1 MVKKLEYPIDRIHQN
16 LALRKD
22 KVVVAYYRIPN
33 TPITITDSDKKDSHK
48 AKVAQVIKKLAKYK
62 NFDISLIP
70 KDYLLGEKMSDFE
83 ADLADDVK
91 ELGLETLDFTVDT
104 LTHEMEIPYQFDWL
118 IGVDLGKGQYNANIK
133 EFIYNQFESI
143 ASNFASLAGYEV
155 EVDEDWYKEHSEEE
169 LLVYSLLSTLK
180 AKRLTDVD
188 LFYYQRMQFLRYVPH
203 TKSEVIA
210 NRNMLNVTD
219 TLIKSLEGG
228 FLKLESAYG
237 SSFVSVLPVG
247 RFSTI
252 FNGFHLGELVQRM
265 SFPVELRFQAEFI
278 DKTKLGGTMGRSNT
292 RYDQIMKEA
301 YNTNTVQQDD
311 ILMGAYS
318 LKDLMKKVGNKEE
331 IIEYGCYLVV
341 AGSSLNQL
349 KQRRYAILSYFD
361 DMKVN
366 VYEASHDTP
375 YLFQALLY
383 GQDLQKTTR
392 KWNHLVTARGFSEL
406 MLFTNTQ
413 SGNRIGWYIGRVD
426 NRLTAWDSIDEAIM
440 GSKNLVLFNATV
452 ANKEDVAGK
461 VTKNPHV
468 IITGATGQ
476 GKSYLAQMIFLH
488 TAQQNVRVLY
498 IDPKRE
504 LRQHYLKV
512 VSDPEYARKFPLRKK
527 QIEETNFVTLDSSVK
542 ENHGVLDPIVILD
555 KDILNYTDNLGDK
568 ATEGEEKN
576 RWLSAV
582 NDYLWIKSGYV
593 ILKIFEAVI
602 LAVPLILIQL
612 IAFMADVLVII
623 LMFIFPLALLV
634 SFLPRMQDIIFNVL
648 KVMFG
653 AVSFPALAGFLTLII
668 FYTQTLIATFVKKK
682 FTDGSLLSGSNFKGQ
697 AILFMLLITVFVQG
711 CVFWGIW
718 KYKETFLR
726 LIIGSR
732 ASQVINQ
739 SADRINEK
747 ANDLGIT
754 PKSIYERAHD
764 MSSLAMMGAGYGVG
778 TMMNAQDNW
787 NAFKERQQ
795 ANLDDGQ
802 SKTNDADKYD
812 EANADDTVI
821 SKEAELTNE
830 GEYQSELPKEA
841 SKRIEQLGKESSY
854 ELSFISEGNS
864 TEEILKNVKSDNHTF
879 QEGDGDTSLTN
890 QDMITNDIENHSNN
904 YTSPLKQRKLNKL
917 EGELSQFNSDVSM
930 TKNHGKNAFEKGFNA
945 SKTKE
950 VRKQHNLE
958 RQSKVLEE
966 LEKLREGK

>member
-498 IDPKRE
+498 VDPKRE

-512 VSDPEYARKFPLRKK
+512 VSDAEYARKFPLRKK
-527 QIEETNFVTLDSSVK
+527 QIGEMNFVTLDSSVK

-555 KDILNYTDNLGDK
+555 KEGASSTAKNMLLYLLKN
-568 ATEGEEKN
+568 ATE
-576 RWLSAV
+576 
-582 NDYLWIKSGYV
+582 IK
-593 ILKIFEAVI
+593 LDQTTALTEAI
-602 LAVPLILIQL
+602 
-612 IAFMADVLVII
+612 
-623 LMFIFPLALLV
+623 
-634 SFLPRMQDIIFNVL
+634 
-648 KVMFG
+648 
-653 AVSFPALAGFLTLII
+653 
-668 FYTQTLIATFVKKK
+668 
-682 FTDGSLLSGSNFKGQ
+682 
-697 AILFMLLITVFVQG
+697 
-711 CVFWGIW
+711 
-718 KYKETFLR
+718 
-726 LIIGSR
+726 
-732 ASQVINQ
+732 SQVIAKREAGEVVGFNQ
-739 SADRINEK
+739 VIEALIDSESDEVQSVGRYFKAIIQNSILELVFSDGDVAGLSYEERVTVLEVADLSLPKDGSDHISDHESNSIALMFALGAFCKHFGERSDDETVEIFDEAWVLMQSSEGKAVIKSMRRVGRSKYNVLMLVSQSVHDAENDDDTTGFGTIFSFYEK
-747 ANDLGIT
+747 SEREDILRHVGLEVT
-754 PKSIYERAHD
+754 PK
-764 MSSLAMMGAGYGVG
+764 
-778 TMMNAQDNW
+778 
-787 NAFKERQQ
+787 
-795 ANLDDGQ
+795 
-802 SKTNDADKYD
+802 
-812 EANADDTVI
+812 
-821 SKEAELTNE
+821 
-830 GEYQSELPKEA
+830 
-841 SKRIEQLGKESSY
+841 
-854 ELSFISEGNS
+854 
-864 TEEILKNVKSDNHTF
+864 
-879 QEGDGDTSLTN
+879 
-890 QDMITNDIENHSNN
+890 
-904 YTSPLKQRKLNKL
+904 
-917 EGELSQFNSDVSM
+917 
-930 TKNHGKNAFEKGFNA
+930 
-945 SKTKE
+945 
-950 VRKQHNLE
+950 NLE
-958 RQSKVLEE
+958 WIDNMISGQCLYYDVYGNLNMISIHNIHPDIDPLLKPMKKTVSSHLEN
-966 LEKLREGK
+966 KYAS

>member
-247 RFSTI
+247 RLSTI

-555 KDILNYTDNLGDK
+555 KEGASSTAKNMLLYLLKN
-568 ATEGEEKN
+568 ATE
-576 RWLSAV
+576 
-582 NDYLWIKSGYV
+582 IK
-593 ILKIFEAVI
+593 LDQTTALTEAI
-602 LAVPLILIQL
+602 
-612 IAFMADVLVII
+612 
-623 LMFIFPLALLV
+623 
-634 SFLPRMQDIIFNVL
+634 
-648 KVMFG
+648 
-653 AVSFPALAGFLTLII
+653 
-668 FYTQTLIATFVKKK
+668 
-682 FTDGSLLSGSNFKGQ
+682 
-697 AILFMLLITVFVQG
+697 
-711 CVFWGIW
+711 
-718 KYKETFLR
+718 
-726 LIIGSR
+726 
-732 ASQVINQ
+732 SQVIAKREAGEVVGFNQ
-739 SADRINEK
+739 VIEALIDSESDEVQSVGRYFKAIIQNSILELAFSDGDVAGLSYEERVTVLEVADLSLPKDGSDHISDHESNSIALMFALGAFCKHFGERSDDETVEIFDEAWVLMQSSEGKAVIKSMRRVGRSKYNVLMLVSQSVHDAENDDDTTGFGTIFSFYEK
-747 ANDLGIT
+747 SEREDILKHVGLEVT
-754 PKSIYERAHD
+754 PK
-764 MSSLAMMGAGYGVG
+764 
-778 TMMNAQDNW
+778 
-787 NAFKERQQ
+787 
-795 ANLDDGQ
+795 
-802 SKTNDADKYD
+802 
-812 EANADDTVI
+812 
-821 SKEAELTNE
+821 
-830 GEYQSELPKEA
+830 
-841 SKRIEQLGKESSY
+841 
-854 ELSFISEGNS
+854 
-864 TEEILKNVKSDNHTF
+864 
-879 QEGDGDTSLTN
+879 
-890 QDMITNDIENHSNN
+890 
-904 YTSPLKQRKLNKL
+904 
-917 EGELSQFNSDVSM
+917 
-930 TKNHGKNAFEKGFNA
+930 
-945 SKTKE
+945 
-950 VRKQHNLE
+950 NLE
-958 RQSKVLEE
+958 WIDNMISGQCLYYDVYGNLNMISIHNIHPDIDPLLKPMKKTVSSHLEN
-966 LEKLREGK
+966 KYAS

>member
-555 KDILNYTDNLGDK
+555 KEGASSTAKNMLLYLLKN
-568 ATEGEEKN
+568 ATE
-576 RWLSAV
+576 
-582 NDYLWIKSGYV
+582 IK
-593 ILKIFEAVI
+593 LDQTTALTEAI
-602 LAVPLILIQL
+602 
-612 IAFMADVLVII
+612 
-623 LMFIFPLALLV
+623 
-634 SFLPRMQDIIFNVL
+634 
-648 KVMFG
+648 
-653 AVSFPALAGFLTLII
+653 
-668 FYTQTLIATFVKKK
+668 
-682 FTDGSLLSGSNFKGQ
+682 
-697 AILFMLLITVFVQG
+697 
-711 CVFWGIW
+711 
-718 KYKETFLR
+718 
-726 LIIGSR
+726 
-732 ASQVINQ
+732 SQVIAKREAGEVVGFNQ
-739 SADRINEK
+739 VIEALIDSESDEVQSVGRYFKATIQNSILELAFSDGDVAGLSYEERVTVLEVADLSLPKDGSDHISDHESNSIALMFALGAFCKHFGERSDDETVEIFDEAWVLMQSSEGKAVIKSMRRVGRSKYNVLMLVSQSVHDAENDDDTTGFGTIFSFYEK
-747 ANDLGIT
+747 SEREDILKHVGLEVT
-754 PKSIYERAHD
+754 PK
-764 MSSLAMMGAGYGVG
+764 
-778 TMMNAQDNW
+778 
-787 NAFKERQQ
+787 
-795 ANLDDGQ
+795 
-802 SKTNDADKYD
+802 
-812 EANADDTVI
+812 
-821 SKEAELTNE
+821 
-830 GEYQSELPKEA
+830 
-841 SKRIEQLGKESSY
+841 
-854 ELSFISEGNS
+854 
-864 TEEILKNVKSDNHTF
+864 
-879 QEGDGDTSLTN
+879 
-890 QDMITNDIENHSNN
+890 
-904 YTSPLKQRKLNKL
+904 
-917 EGELSQFNSDVSM
+917 
-930 TKNHGKNAFEKGFNA
+930 
-945 SKTKE
+945 
-950 VRKQHNLE
+950 NLE
-958 RQSKVLEE
+958 WIDNMISGQCLYYDVYGNLNMISIHNIHPDIDPLLKPMKKTVSSHLEN
-966 LEKLREGK
+966 KYAS

>member
-210 NRNMLNVTD
+210 NWNMLNVTD

-498 IDPKRE
+498 VDPKRE

-512 VSDPEYARKFPLRKK
+512 VSDSEYARKFPLRKK

-555 KDILNYTDNLGDK
+555 KEGASSTAKNMLLYLLKN
-568 ATEGEEKN
+568 ATE
-576 RWLSAV
+576 
-582 NDYLWIKSGYV
+582 IK
-593 ILKIFEAVI
+593 LDQTTALTEAI
-602 LAVPLILIQL
+602 
-612 IAFMADVLVII
+612 
-623 LMFIFPLALLV
+623 
-634 SFLPRMQDIIFNVL
+634 
-648 KVMFG
+648 
-653 AVSFPALAGFLTLII
+653 
-668 FYTQTLIATFVKKK
+668 
-682 FTDGSLLSGSNFKGQ
+682 
-697 AILFMLLITVFVQG
+697 
-711 CVFWGIW
+711 
-718 KYKETFLR
+718 
-726 LIIGSR
+726 
-732 ASQVINQ
+732 SQVIAKREAGEVVGFNQ
-739 SADRINEK
+739 VIEALIDSESDEVQSVGRYFKAIIQNSILELAFSDGDVAGLSYEERVTVLEVADLSLPKDGSDHISDHESNSIALMFALGAFCKHFGERSDDETVEIFDEAWVLMQSSEGKAVIKSMRRVGRSKYNVLMLVSQSVHDAENDDDTTGFGTIFSFYEK
-747 ANDLGIT
+747 SEREDILRHVGLEVT
-754 PKSIYERAHD
+754 PK
-764 MSSLAMMGAGYGVG
+764 
-778 TMMNAQDNW
+778 
-787 NAFKERQQ
+787 
-795 ANLDDGQ
+795 
-802 SKTNDADKYD
+802 
-812 EANADDTVI
+812 
-821 SKEAELTNE
+821 
-830 GEYQSELPKEA
+830 
-841 SKRIEQLGKESSY
+841 
-854 ELSFISEGNS
+854 
-864 TEEILKNVKSDNHTF
+864 
-879 QEGDGDTSLTN
+879 
-890 QDMITNDIENHSNN
+890 
-904 YTSPLKQRKLNKL
+904 
-917 EGELSQFNSDVSM
+917 
-930 TKNHGKNAFEKGFNA
+930 
-945 SKTKE
+945 
-950 VRKQHNLE
+950 NLE
-958 RQSKVLEE
+958 WIDNMISGQCLYYDVYGNLNMISIHNIHPDIDPLLKPMKKTVSSHLEN
-966 LEKLREGK
+966 KYAS

>member
-555 KDILNYTDNLGDK
+555 KEGASSTAKNMLLYLLKN
-568 ATEGEEKN
+568 ATE
-576 RWLSAV
+576 
-582 NDYLWIKSGYV
+582 IK
-593 ILKIFEAVI
+593 LDQTTALTEAI
-602 LAVPLILIQL
+602 
-612 IAFMADVLVII
+612 
-623 LMFIFPLALLV
+623 
-634 SFLPRMQDIIFNVL
+634 
-648 KVMFG
+648 
-653 AVSFPALAGFLTLII
+653 
-668 FYTQTLIATFVKKK
+668 
-682 FTDGSLLSGSNFKGQ
+682 
-697 AILFMLLITVFVQG
+697 
-711 CVFWGIW
+711 
-718 KYKETFLR
+718 
-726 LIIGSR
+726 
-732 ASQVINQ
+732 SQVIAKREAGEVVGFNQ
-739 SADRINEK
+739 VIEALIDSESDEAQSVGRYFKAIIQNSILELAFSDGDVAGLSYEERVTVLEVADLSLPKDGSDHISDHESNSIALMFALGAFCKHFGERSDDETVEIFDEAWVLMQSSEGKAVIKSMRRVGRSKYNVLMLVSQSVHDAENDDDTTGFGTIFSFYEK
-747 ANDLGIT
+747 SEREDILKHVGLEVT
-754 PKSIYERAHD
+754 PK
-764 MSSLAMMGAGYGVG
+764 
-778 TMMNAQDNW
+778 
-787 NAFKERQQ
+787 
-795 ANLDDGQ
+795 
-802 SKTNDADKYD
+802 
-812 EANADDTVI
+812 
-821 SKEAELTNE
+821 
-830 GEYQSELPKEA
+830 
-841 SKRIEQLGKESSY
+841 
-854 ELSFISEGNS
+854 
-864 TEEILKNVKSDNHTF
+864 
-879 QEGDGDTSLTN
+879 
-890 QDMITNDIENHSNN
+890 
-904 YTSPLKQRKLNKL
+904 
-917 EGELSQFNSDVSM
+917 
-930 TKNHGKNAFEKGFNA
+930 
-945 SKTKE
+945 
-950 VRKQHNLE
+950 NLE
-958 RQSKVLEE
+958 WIDNMISGQCLYYDVYGNLNMISIHNIHPDIDPLLKPMKKTVSSHLEN
-966 LEKLREGK
+966 KYAS

>member
-48 AKVAQVIKKLAKYK
+48 TKVAQVIKKLAKYK

-265 SFPVELRFQAEFI
+265 SFPVELRFKAEFI

-498 IDPKRE
+498 VDPKRE

-555 KDILNYTDNLGDK
+555 KEGASSTAKNMLLYLLKN
-568 ATEGEEKN
+568 ATE
-576 RWLSAV
+576 
-582 NDYLWIKSGYV
+582 IK
-593 ILKIFEAVI
+593 LDQTTALTEAI
-602 LAVPLILIQL
+602 
-612 IAFMADVLVII
+612 
-623 LMFIFPLALLV
+623 
-634 SFLPRMQDIIFNVL
+634 
-648 KVMFG
+648 
-653 AVSFPALAGFLTLII
+653 
-668 FYTQTLIATFVKKK
+668 
-682 FTDGSLLSGSNFKGQ
+682 
-697 AILFMLLITVFVQG
+697 
-711 CVFWGIW
+711 
-718 KYKETFLR
+718 
-726 LIIGSR
+726 
-732 ASQVINQ
+732 SQVIAKREAGEVVGFNQ
-739 SADRINEK
+739 VIEVLIDSESDEVQSVGRYFKAIIQNSILELAFSDGDVAGLSYEERVTVLEVADLSLPKDGSDHISDHESNSIALMFALGAFCKHFGERSDDETVEIFDEAWVLMQSSEGKAVIKSMRRVGCSKYNVLMLVSQSVHDAENDDDTTGFGTIFSFYEK
-747 ANDLGIT
+747 SEREDILSHVGLEVT
-754 PKSIYERAHD
+754 PK
-764 MSSLAMMGAGYGVG
+764 
-778 TMMNAQDNW
+778 
-787 NAFKERQQ
+787 
-795 ANLDDGQ
+795 
-802 SKTNDADKYD
+802 
-812 EANADDTVI
+812 
-821 SKEAELTNE
+821 
-830 GEYQSELPKEA
+830 
-841 SKRIEQLGKESSY
+841 
-854 ELSFISEGNS
+854 
-864 TEEILKNVKSDNHTF
+864 
-879 QEGDGDTSLTN
+879 
-890 QDMITNDIENHSNN
+890 
-904 YTSPLKQRKLNKL
+904 
-917 EGELSQFNSDVSM
+917 
-930 TKNHGKNAFEKGFNA
+930 
-945 SKTKE
+945 
-950 VRKQHNLE
+950 NLE
-958 RQSKVLEE
+958 WIDNMISGQCLYYDVYGNLNMISIHNIHPDIDPLLKPMKKTVSSHLEN
-966 LEKLREGK
+966 KYAS

>member
-331 IIEYGCYLVV
+331 IIEYGCYLVI

-555 KDILNYTDNLGDK
+555 KEGASSTAKNMLLYLLKN
-568 ATEGEEKN
+568 ATE
-576 RWLSAV
+576 
-582 NDYLWIKSGYV
+582 IK
-593 ILKIFEAVI
+593 LDQTTALTEAI
-602 LAVPLILIQL
+602 
-612 IAFMADVLVII
+612 
-623 LMFIFPLALLV
+623 
-634 SFLPRMQDIIFNVL
+634 
-648 KVMFG
+648 
-653 AVSFPALAGFLTLII
+653 
-668 FYTQTLIATFVKKK
+668 
-682 FTDGSLLSGSNFKGQ
+682 
-697 AILFMLLITVFVQG
+697 
-711 CVFWGIW
+711 
-718 KYKETFLR
+718 
-726 LIIGSR
+726 
-732 ASQVINQ
+732 SQVIAKREAGEVVGFNQ
-739 SADRINEK
+739 VIEALIDSESDEVQSVGRYFKAIIQNSILELAFSDGDVAGLSYEERVTVLEVADLSLPKDGSDHISDHESNSIALMFALGAFCKHFGERSDDETVEIFDEAWVLMQSSEGKAVIKSMRRVGRSKYNVLMLVSQSVHDAENDDDTTGFGTIFSFYEK
-747 ANDLGIT
+747 SEREDILKHVGLEVT
-754 PKSIYERAHD
+754 PK
-764 MSSLAMMGAGYGVG
+764 
-778 TMMNAQDNW
+778 
-787 NAFKERQQ
+787 
-795 ANLDDGQ
+795 
-802 SKTNDADKYD
+802 
-812 EANADDTVI
+812 
-821 SKEAELTNE
+821 
-830 GEYQSELPKEA
+830 
-841 SKRIEQLGKESSY
+841 
-854 ELSFISEGNS
+854 
-864 TEEILKNVKSDNHTF
+864 
-879 QEGDGDTSLTN
+879 
-890 QDMITNDIENHSNN
+890 
-904 YTSPLKQRKLNKL
+904 
-917 EGELSQFNSDVSM
+917 
-930 TKNHGKNAFEKGFNA
+930 
-945 SKTKE
+945 
-950 VRKQHNLE
+950 NLE
-958 RQSKVLEE
+958 WIDNMISGQCLYYDVYGNLNMISIHNIHPDIDPLLKPMKKTVSSHLEN
-966 LEKLREGK
+966 KYAS

>member
-512 VSDPEYARKFPLRKK
+512 VSDPEYARKLPLRKK

-555 KDILNYTDNLGDK
+555 KEGASSTAKNMLLYLLKN
-568 ATEGEEKN
+568 ATE
-576 RWLSAV
+576 
-582 NDYLWIKSGYV
+582 IK
-593 ILKIFEAVI
+593 LDQTTALTEAI
-602 LAVPLILIQL
+602 
-612 IAFMADVLVII
+612 
-623 LMFIFPLALLV
+623 
-634 SFLPRMQDIIFNVL
+634 
-648 KVMFG
+648 
-653 AVSFPALAGFLTLII
+653 
-668 FYTQTLIATFVKKK
+668 
-682 FTDGSLLSGSNFKGQ
+682 
-697 AILFMLLITVFVQG
+697 
-711 CVFWGIW
+711 
-718 KYKETFLR
+718 
-726 LIIGSR
+726 
-732 ASQVINQ
+732 SQVIAKREAGEVVGFNQ
-739 SADRINEK
+739 VIEALIDSESDEVQSVGRYFKAIIQNSILELAFSDGDVAGLSYEERVTVLEVADLSLPKDGSDHISDHESNSIALMFALGAFCKHFGERSDDETVEIFDEAWVLMQSSEGKAVIKSMRRVGRSKYNVLMLVSQSVHDAENDDDTTGFGTIFSFYEK
-747 ANDLGIT
+747 SEREDILKHVGLEVT
-754 PKSIYERAHD
+754 PK
-764 MSSLAMMGAGYGVG
+764 
-778 TMMNAQDNW
+778 
-787 NAFKERQQ
+787 
-795 ANLDDGQ
+795 
-802 SKTNDADKYD
+802 
-812 EANADDTVI
+812 
-821 SKEAELTNE
+821 
-830 GEYQSELPKEA
+830 
-841 SKRIEQLGKESSY
+841 
-854 ELSFISEGNS
+854 
-864 TEEILKNVKSDNHTF
+864 
-879 QEGDGDTSLTN
+879 
-890 QDMITNDIENHSNN
+890 
-904 YTSPLKQRKLNKL
+904 
-917 EGELSQFNSDVSM
+917 
-930 TKNHGKNAFEKGFNA
+930 
-945 SKTKE
+945 
-950 VRKQHNLE
+950 NLE
-958 RQSKVLEE
+958 WIDNMISGQCLYYDVYGNLNMISIHNIHPDIDPLLKPMKKTVSSHLEN
-966 LEKLREGK
+966 KYAS

>member
-476 GKSYLAQMIFLH
+476 GKSYLAQIIFLH

-555 KDILNYTDNLGDK
+555 KEGASSTAKNMLLYLLKN
-568 ATEGEEKN
+568 ATE
-576 RWLSAV
+576 
-582 NDYLWIKSGYV
+582 IK
-593 ILKIFEAVI
+593 LDQTTALTEAI
-602 LAVPLILIQL
+602 
-612 IAFMADVLVII
+612 
-623 LMFIFPLALLV
+623 
-634 SFLPRMQDIIFNVL
+634 
-648 KVMFG
+648 
-653 AVSFPALAGFLTLII
+653 
-668 FYTQTLIATFVKKK
+668 
-682 FTDGSLLSGSNFKGQ
+682 
-697 AILFMLLITVFVQG
+697 
-711 CVFWGIW
+711 
-718 KYKETFLR
+718 
-726 LIIGSR
+726 
-732 ASQVINQ
+732 SQVIAKREAGEVVGFNQ
-739 SADRINEK
+739 VIEALIDSESDEVQSVGRYFKAIIQNSILELAFSDGDVAGLSYEERVTVLEVADLSLPKDGSDHISDHESNSIALMFALGAFCKHFGERSDDETVEIFDEAWVLMQSSEGKAVIKSMRRVGRSKYNVLMLVSQSVHDAENDDDTTGFGTIFSFYEK
-747 ANDLGIT
+747 SEREDILKHVGLEVT
-754 PKSIYERAHD
+754 PK
-764 MSSLAMMGAGYGVG
+764 
-778 TMMNAQDNW
+778 
-787 NAFKERQQ
+787 
-795 ANLDDGQ
+795 
-802 SKTNDADKYD
+802 
-812 EANADDTVI
+812 
-821 SKEAELTNE
+821 
-830 GEYQSELPKEA
+830 
-841 SKRIEQLGKESSY
+841 
-854 ELSFISEGNS
+854 
-864 TEEILKNVKSDNHTF
+864 
-879 QEGDGDTSLTN
+879 
-890 QDMITNDIENHSNN
+890 
-904 YTSPLKQRKLNKL
+904 
-917 EGELSQFNSDVSM
+917 
-930 TKNHGKNAFEKGFNA
+930 
-945 SKTKE
+945 
-950 VRKQHNLE
+950 NLE
-958 RQSKVLEE
+958 WIDNMISGQCLYYDVYGNLNMISIHNIHPDIDPLLKPMKKTVSSHLEN
-966 LEKLREGK
+966 KYAS

>member
-48 AKVAQVIKKLAKYK
+48 TKVAQVIKKLAKYK

-265 SFPVELRFQAEFI
+265 SFPVELRFKAEFI

-498 IDPKRE
+498 VDPKRE

-555 KDILNYTDNLGDK
+555 KEGASSTAKNMLLYLLKN
-568 ATEGEEKN
+568 ATE
-576 RWLSAV
+576 
-582 NDYLWIKSGYV
+582 IK
-593 ILKIFEAVI
+593 LDQTTALTEAI
-602 LAVPLILIQL
+602 
-612 IAFMADVLVII
+612 
-623 LMFIFPLALLV
+623 
-634 SFLPRMQDIIFNVL
+634 
-648 KVMFG
+648 
-653 AVSFPALAGFLTLII
+653 
-668 FYTQTLIATFVKKK
+668 
-682 FTDGSLLSGSNFKGQ
+682 
-697 AILFMLLITVFVQG
+697 
-711 CVFWGIW
+711 
-718 KYKETFLR
+718 
-726 LIIGSR
+726 
-732 ASQVINQ
+732 SQVIAKREAGEVVGFNQ
-739 SADRINEK
+739 VIEVLIDSESDEVQSVGRYFKAIIQNSILELAFSDGDVAGLSYEERVTVLEVADLSLPKDGSDHISDHESNSIALMFALGAFCKHFGERSDDETVEIFDEAWVLMQSSEGKAVIKSMRRVGRSKYNVLMLVSQSVHDAENDDDTTGFGTIFSFYEK
-747 ANDLGIT
+747 SEREDILSHVGLEVT
-754 PKSIYERAHD
+754 PK
-764 MSSLAMMGAGYGVG
+764 
-778 TMMNAQDNW
+778 
-787 NAFKERQQ
+787 
-795 ANLDDGQ
+795 
-802 SKTNDADKYD
+802 
-812 EANADDTVI
+812 
-821 SKEAELTNE
+821 
-830 GEYQSELPKEA
+830 
-841 SKRIEQLGKESSY
+841 
-854 ELSFISEGNS
+854 
-864 TEEILKNVKSDNHTF
+864 
-879 QEGDGDTSLTN
+879 
-890 QDMITNDIENHSNN
+890 
-904 YTSPLKQRKLNKL
+904 
-917 EGELSQFNSDVSM
+917 
-930 TKNHGKNAFEKGFNA
+930 
-945 SKTKE
+945 
-950 VRKQHNLE
+950 NLE
-958 RQSKVLEE
+958 WIDNMISGQCLYYDVYGNLNMISIHNIHPDIDPLLKPMKKTVSSHLEN
-966 LEKLREGK
+966 KYAS

>member
-452 ANKEDVAGK
+452 ANKEDVTGK

-498 IDPKRE
+498 VDPKRE

-555 KDILNYTDNLGDK
+555 KEGASSTAKNMLLYLLKN
-568 ATEGEEKN
+568 ATE
-576 RWLSAV
+576 
-582 NDYLWIKSGYV
+582 IKLDQTTS
-593 ILKIFEAVI
+593 LTEAI
-602 LAVPLILIQL
+602 
-612 IAFMADVLVII
+612 
-623 LMFIFPLALLV
+623 
-634 SFLPRMQDIIFNVL
+634 
-648 KVMFG
+648 
-653 AVSFPALAGFLTLII
+653 
-668 FYTQTLIATFVKKK
+668 
-682 FTDGSLLSGSNFKGQ
+682 
-697 AILFMLLITVFVQG
+697 
-711 CVFWGIW
+711 
-718 KYKETFLR
+718 
-726 LIIGSR
+726 
-732 ASQVINQ
+732 SQVIAKREAGEVVGFNQ
-739 SADRINEK
+739 VIEALIDSESDEVQSVGRYFKAIIQNSILELAFSDGDVAGLSYEERVTVLEVADLSLPKDGSDHISDHESNSIALMFALGAFCKHFGERSDDETVEIFDEAWVLMQSSEGKAVIKSMRRVGRSKYNVLMLVSQSVHDAENDDDTTGFGTIFSFYEK
-747 ANDLGIT
+747 SEREDILKHVGLEVT
-754 PKSIYERAHD
+754 PK
-764 MSSLAMMGAGYGVG
+764 
-778 TMMNAQDNW
+778 
-787 NAFKERQQ
+787 
-795 ANLDDGQ
+795 
-802 SKTNDADKYD
+802 
-812 EANADDTVI
+812 
-821 SKEAELTNE
+821 
-830 GEYQSELPKEA
+830 
-841 SKRIEQLGKESSY
+841 
-854 ELSFISEGNS
+854 
-864 TEEILKNVKSDNHTF
+864 
-879 QEGDGDTSLTN
+879 
-890 QDMITNDIENHSNN
+890 
-904 YTSPLKQRKLNKL
+904 
-917 EGELSQFNSDVSM
+917 
-930 TKNHGKNAFEKGFNA
+930 
-945 SKTKE
+945 
-950 VRKQHNLE
+950 NLE
-958 RQSKVLEE
+958 WIDNMISGQCLYYDVYGNLNMISIHNIHPDIDPLLKPMKKTVSSHLEN
-966 LEKLREGK
+966 KYAS

>member
-48 AKVAQVIKKLAKYK
+48 TKVAQVIKKLAKYK

-83 ADLADDVK
+83 SDLADDVK

-265 SFPVELRFQAEFI
+265 SFPVELRFKAEFI

-498 IDPKRE
+498 VDPKRE

-555 KDILNYTDNLGDK
+555 KEGASSTAKNMLLYLLKN
-568 ATEGEEKN
+568 ATE
-576 RWLSAV
+576 
-582 NDYLWIKSGYV
+582 IK
-593 ILKIFEAVI
+593 LDQTTALTEAI
-602 LAVPLILIQL
+602 
-612 IAFMADVLVII
+612 
-623 LMFIFPLALLV
+623 
-634 SFLPRMQDIIFNVL
+634 
-648 KVMFG
+648 
-653 AVSFPALAGFLTLII
+653 
-668 FYTQTLIATFVKKK
+668 
-682 FTDGSLLSGSNFKGQ
+682 
-697 AILFMLLITVFVQG
+697 
-711 CVFWGIW
+711 
-718 KYKETFLR
+718 
-726 LIIGSR
+726 
-732 ASQVINQ
+732 SQVIAKREAGEVVGFNQ
-739 SADRINEK
+739 VIEVLIDSESDEVQSVGRYFKAIIQNSILELAFSDGDVAGLSYEERVTVLEVADLSLPKDGSDHISDHESNSIALMFALGAFCKHFGERSDDETVEIFDEAWVLMQSSEGKAVIKSMRRVGRSKYNVLMLVSQSVHDAENDDDTTGFGTIFSFYEK
-747 ANDLGIT
+747 SEREDILSHVGLEVT
-754 PKSIYERAHD
+754 PK
-764 MSSLAMMGAGYGVG
+764 
-778 TMMNAQDNW
+778 
-787 NAFKERQQ
+787 
-795 ANLDDGQ
+795 
-802 SKTNDADKYD
+802 
-812 EANADDTVI
+812 
-821 SKEAELTNE
+821 
-830 GEYQSELPKEA
+830 
-841 SKRIEQLGKESSY
+841 
-854 ELSFISEGNS
+854 
-864 TEEILKNVKSDNHTF
+864 
-879 QEGDGDTSLTN
+879 
-890 QDMITNDIENHSNN
+890 
-904 YTSPLKQRKLNKL
+904 
-917 EGELSQFNSDVSM
+917 
-930 TKNHGKNAFEKGFNA
+930 
-945 SKTKE
+945 
-950 VRKQHNLE
+950 NLE
-958 RQSKVLEE
+958 WIDNMISGQCLYYDVYGNLNMISIHNIHPDIDPLLKPMKKTVSSHLEN
-966 LEKLREGK
+966 KYAS

>member
-555 KDILNYTDNLGDK
+555 KEGASSTAKNMLLYLLKN
-568 ATEGEEKN
+568 ATE
-576 RWLSAV
+576 
-582 NDYLWIKSGYV
+582 IK
-593 ILKIFEAVI
+593 LDQTTALTEAI
-602 LAVPLILIQL
+602 
-612 IAFMADVLVII
+612 
-623 LMFIFPLALLV
+623 
-634 SFLPRMQDIIFNVL
+634 
-648 KVMFG
+648 
-653 AVSFPALAGFLTLII
+653 
-668 FYTQTLIATFVKKK
+668 
-682 FTDGSLLSGSNFKGQ
+682 
-697 AILFMLLITVFVQG
+697 
-711 CVFWGIW
+711 
-718 KYKETFLR
+718 
-726 LIIGSR
+726 
-732 ASQVINQ
+732 SQVIAKREVGEVVGFNQ
-739 SADRINEK
+739 VIEALIDSESDEVQSVGRYFKAIIQNSILELAFSDGDVAGLSYEERVTVLEVADLSLPKDGSDHISDHESNSIALMFALGAFCKHFGERSDDETVEIFDEAWVLMQSSEGKAVIKSMRRVGRSKYNVLMLVSQSVHDAENDDDTTGFGTIFSFYEK
-747 ANDLGIT
+747 SEREDILKHVGLEVT
-754 PKSIYERAHD
+754 PK
-764 MSSLAMMGAGYGVG
+764 
-778 TMMNAQDNW
+778 
-787 NAFKERQQ
+787 
-795 ANLDDGQ
+795 
-802 SKTNDADKYD
+802 
-812 EANADDTVI
+812 
-821 SKEAELTNE
+821 
-830 GEYQSELPKEA
+830 
-841 SKRIEQLGKESSY
+841 
-854 ELSFISEGNS
+854 
-864 TEEILKNVKSDNHTF
+864 
-879 QEGDGDTSLTN
+879 
-890 QDMITNDIENHSNN
+890 
-904 YTSPLKQRKLNKL
+904 
-917 EGELSQFNSDVSM
+917 
-930 TKNHGKNAFEKGFNA
+930 
-945 SKTKE
+945 
-950 VRKQHNLE
+950 NLE
-958 RQSKVLEE
+958 WIDNMISGQCLYYDVYGNLNMISIHNIHPDIDPLLKPMKKTVSSHLEN
-966 LEKLREGK
+966 KYAS

>member
-555 KDILNYTDNLGDK
+555 KEGASSTAKNMLLYLLKN
-568 ATEGEEKN
+568 ATE
-576 RWLSAV
+576 
-582 NDYLWIKSGYV
+582 IK
-593 ILKIFEAVI
+593 LDQTTALTEAI
-602 LAVPLILIQL
+602 
-612 IAFMADVLVII
+612 
-623 LMFIFPLALLV
+623 
-634 SFLPRMQDIIFNVL
+634 
-648 KVMFG
+648 
-653 AVSFPALAGFLTLII
+653 
-668 FYTQTLIATFVKKK
+668 
-682 FTDGSLLSGSNFKGQ
+682 
-697 AILFMLLITVFVQG
+697 
-711 CVFWGIW
+711 
-718 KYKETFLR
+718 
-726 LIIGSR
+726 
-732 ASQVINQ
+732 SQVIAKREAGEVVGFNQ
-739 SADRINEK
+739 VIEALIDSESDEVQSVGRYFKAIIPNSILELAFSDGDVAGLSYEERVTVLEVADLSLPKDGSDHISDHESNSIALMFALGAFCKHFGERSDDETVEIFDEAWVLMQSSEGKAVIKSMRRVGRSKYNVLMLVSQSVHDAENDDDTTGFGTIFSFYEK
-747 ANDLGIT
+747 SEREDILKHVGLEVT
-754 PKSIYERAHD
+754 PK
-764 MSSLAMMGAGYGVG
+764 
-778 TMMNAQDNW
+778 
-787 NAFKERQQ
+787 
-795 ANLDDGQ
+795 
-802 SKTNDADKYD
+802 
-812 EANADDTVI
+812 
-821 SKEAELTNE
+821 
-830 GEYQSELPKEA
+830 
-841 SKRIEQLGKESSY
+841 
-854 ELSFISEGNS
+854 
-864 TEEILKNVKSDNHTF
+864 
-879 QEGDGDTSLTN
+879 
-890 QDMITNDIENHSNN
+890 
-904 YTSPLKQRKLNKL
+904 
-917 EGELSQFNSDVSM
+917 
-930 TKNHGKNAFEKGFNA
+930 
-945 SKTKE
+945 
-950 VRKQHNLE
+950 NLE
-958 RQSKVLEE
+958 WIDNMISGQCLYYDVYGNLNMISIHNIHPDIDPLLKPMKKTVSSHLEN
-966 LEKLREGK
+966 KYAS

>member
-265 SFPVELRFQAEFI
+265 SFPVELRFKAEFI

-452 ANKEDVAGK
+452 ANKEDVTGK

-498 IDPKRE
+498 VDPKRE

-555 KDILNYTDNLGDK
+555 KEGASSTAKNMLLYLLKN
-568 ATEGEEKN
+568 ATE
-576 RWLSAV
+576 
-582 NDYLWIKSGYV
+582 IK
-593 ILKIFEAVI
+593 LDQTTALTEAI
-602 LAVPLILIQL
+602 
-612 IAFMADVLVII
+612 
-623 LMFIFPLALLV
+623 
-634 SFLPRMQDIIFNVL
+634 
-648 KVMFG
+648 
-653 AVSFPALAGFLTLII
+653 
-668 FYTQTLIATFVKKK
+668 
-682 FTDGSLLSGSNFKGQ
+682 
-697 AILFMLLITVFVQG
+697 
-711 CVFWGIW
+711 
-718 KYKETFLR
+718 
-726 LIIGSR
+726 
-732 ASQVINQ
+732 SQVIAKREAGEVVGFNQ
-739 SADRINEK
+739 VIEVLIDSESDEVQSVGRYFKAIIQNSILELAFSDGDVAGLSYEERVTVLEVADLSLPKDGSDHISDHESNSIALMFALGAFCKHFGERSDDETVEIFDEAWVLMQSSEGKAVIKSMRRVGRSKYNVLMLVSQSVHDAENDDDTTGFGTIFSFYEK
-747 ANDLGIT
+747 SEREDILSHVGLEVT
-754 PKSIYERAHD
+754 PK
-764 MSSLAMMGAGYGVG
+764 
-778 TMMNAQDNW
+778 
-787 NAFKERQQ
+787 
-795 ANLDDGQ
+795 
-802 SKTNDADKYD
+802 
-812 EANADDTVI
+812 
-821 SKEAELTNE
+821 
-830 GEYQSELPKEA
+830 
-841 SKRIEQLGKESSY
+841 
-854 ELSFISEGNS
+854 
-864 TEEILKNVKSDNHTF
+864 
-879 QEGDGDTSLTN
+879 
-890 QDMITNDIENHSNN
+890 
-904 YTSPLKQRKLNKL
+904 
-917 EGELSQFNSDVSM
+917 
-930 TKNHGKNAFEKGFNA
+930 
-945 SKTKE
+945 
-950 VRKQHNLE
+950 NLE
-958 RQSKVLEE
+958 WIDNMISGQCLYYDVYGNLNMISIHNIHPDIDPLLKPMKKTVSSHLEN
-966 LEKLREGK
+966 KYAS

>member
-542 ENHGVLDPIVILD
+542 ENHSVLDPIVILD
-555 KDILNYTDNLGDK
+555 KEGASSTAKNMLLYLLKN
-568 ATEGEEKN
+568 ATE
-576 RWLSAV
+576 
-582 NDYLWIKSGYV
+582 IK
-593 ILKIFEAVI
+593 LDQTTALTEAI
-602 LAVPLILIQL
+602 
-612 IAFMADVLVII
+612 
-623 LMFIFPLALLV
+623 
-634 SFLPRMQDIIFNVL
+634 
-648 KVMFG
+648 
-653 AVSFPALAGFLTLII
+653 
-668 FYTQTLIATFVKKK
+668 
-682 FTDGSLLSGSNFKGQ
+682 
-697 AILFMLLITVFVQG
+697 
-711 CVFWGIW
+711 
-718 KYKETFLR
+718 
-726 LIIGSR
+726 
-732 ASQVINQ
+732 SQVIAKREAGEVVGFNQ
-739 SADRINEK
+739 VIEALIDSESDEVQSVGRYFKAIIQNSILELAFSDGDVAGLSYEERVTVLEVADLSLPKDGSDHISDHESNSIALMFALGAFCKHFGERSDDETVEIFDEAWVLMQSSEGKAVIKSMRRVGRSKYNVLMLVSQSVHDAENDDDTTGFGTIFSFYEK
-747 ANDLGIT
+747 SEREDILKHVGLEVT
-754 PKSIYERAHD
+754 PK
-764 MSSLAMMGAGYGVG
+764 
-778 TMMNAQDNW
+778 
-787 NAFKERQQ
+787 
-795 ANLDDGQ
+795 
-802 SKTNDADKYD
+802 
-812 EANADDTVI
+812 
-821 SKEAELTNE
+821 
-830 GEYQSELPKEA
+830 
-841 SKRIEQLGKESSY
+841 
-854 ELSFISEGNS
+854 
-864 TEEILKNVKSDNHTF
+864 
-879 QEGDGDTSLTN
+879 
-890 QDMITNDIENHSNN
+890 
-904 YTSPLKQRKLNKL
+904 
-917 EGELSQFNSDVSM
+917 
-930 TKNHGKNAFEKGFNA
+930 
-945 SKTKE
+945 
-950 VRKQHNLE
+950 NLE
-958 RQSKVLEE
+958 WIDNMISGQCLYYDVYGNLNMISIHNIHPDIDPLLKPMKKTVSSHLEN
-966 LEKLREGK
+966 KYAS

>member
-16 LALRKD
+16 LDLRKD

-555 KDILNYTDNLGDK
+555 KEGASSTAKNMLLYLLKN
-568 ATEGEEKN
+568 ATE
-576 RWLSAV
+576 
-582 NDYLWIKSGYV
+582 IK
-593 ILKIFEAVI
+593 LDQTTALTEAI
-602 LAVPLILIQL
+602 
-612 IAFMADVLVII
+612 
-623 LMFIFPLALLV
+623 
-634 SFLPRMQDIIFNVL
+634 
-648 KVMFG
+648 
-653 AVSFPALAGFLTLII
+653 
-668 FYTQTLIATFVKKK
+668 
-682 FTDGSLLSGSNFKGQ
+682 
-697 AILFMLLITVFVQG
+697 
-711 CVFWGIW
+711 
-718 KYKETFLR
+718 
-726 LIIGSR
+726 
-732 ASQVINQ
+732 SQVIAKREAGEVVGFNQ
-739 SADRINEK
+739 VIEALIDSESDEVQSVGRYFKAIIQNSILELAFSDGDVAGLSYEERVTVLEVADLSLPKDGSDHISDHESNSIALMFALGAFCKHFGERSDDETVEIFDEAWVLMQSSEGKAVIKSMRRVGRSKYNVLMLVSQSVHDAENDDDTTGFGTIFSFYEK
-747 ANDLGIT
+747 SEREDILKHVGLEVT
-754 PKSIYERAHD
+754 PK
-764 MSSLAMMGAGYGVG
+764 
-778 TMMNAQDNW
+778 
-787 NAFKERQQ
+787 
-795 ANLDDGQ
+795 
-802 SKTNDADKYD
+802 
-812 EANADDTVI
+812 
-821 SKEAELTNE
+821 
-830 GEYQSELPKEA
+830 
-841 SKRIEQLGKESSY
+841 
-854 ELSFISEGNS
+854 
-864 TEEILKNVKSDNHTF
+864 
-879 QEGDGDTSLTN
+879 
-890 QDMITNDIENHSNN
+890 
-904 YTSPLKQRKLNKL
+904 
-917 EGELSQFNSDVSM
+917 
-930 TKNHGKNAFEKGFNA
+930 
-945 SKTKE
+945 
-950 VRKQHNLE
+950 NLE
-958 RQSKVLEE
+958 WIDNMISGQCLYYDVYGNLNMISIHNIHPDIDPLLKPMKKTVSSHLEN
-966 LEKLREGK
+966 KYAS

>member
-48 AKVAQVIKKLAKYK
+48 TKVAQVIKKLAKYK

-265 SFPVELRFQAEFI
+265 SFPVELRFKAEFI

-498 IDPKRE
+498 VDPKRE

-555 KDILNYTDNLGDK
+555 KEGASSTARNMLLYLLKN
-568 ATEGEEKN
+568 ATE
-576 RWLSAV
+576 
-582 NDYLWIKSGYV
+582 IK
-593 ILKIFEAVI
+593 LDQTTALTEAI
-602 LAVPLILIQL
+602 
-612 IAFMADVLVII
+612 
-623 LMFIFPLALLV
+623 
-634 SFLPRMQDIIFNVL
+634 
-648 KVMFG
+648 
-653 AVSFPALAGFLTLII
+653 
-668 FYTQTLIATFVKKK
+668 
-682 FTDGSLLSGSNFKGQ
+682 
-697 AILFMLLITVFVQG
+697 
-711 CVFWGIW
+711 
-718 KYKETFLR
+718 
-726 LIIGSR
+726 
-732 ASQVINQ
+732 SQVIAKREAGEVVGFNQ
-739 SADRINEK
+739 VIEVLIDSESDEVQSVGRYFKAIIQNSILELAFSDGDVAGLSYEERVTVLEVADLSLPKDGSDHISDHESNSIALMFALGAFCKHFGERSDDETVEIFDEAWVLMQSSEGKAVIKSMRRVGRSKYNVLMLVSQSVHDAENDDDTTGFGTIFSFYEK
-747 ANDLGIT
+747 SEREDILSHVGLEVT
-754 PKSIYERAHD
+754 PK
-764 MSSLAMMGAGYGVG
+764 
-778 TMMNAQDNW
+778 
-787 NAFKERQQ
+787 
-795 ANLDDGQ
+795 
-802 SKTNDADKYD
+802 
-812 EANADDTVI
+812 
-821 SKEAELTNE
+821 
-830 GEYQSELPKEA
+830 
-841 SKRIEQLGKESSY
+841 
-854 ELSFISEGNS
+854 
-864 TEEILKNVKSDNHTF
+864 
-879 QEGDGDTSLTN
+879 
-890 QDMITNDIENHSNN
+890 
-904 YTSPLKQRKLNKL
+904 
-917 EGELSQFNSDVSM
+917 
-930 TKNHGKNAFEKGFNA
+930 
-945 SKTKE
+945 
-950 VRKQHNLE
+950 NLE
-958 RQSKVLEE
+958 WIDNMISGQCLYYDVYGNLNMISIHNIHPDIDPLLKPMKKTVSSHLEN
-966 LEKLREGK
+966 KYAS

>member
-265 SFPVELRFQAEFI
+265 SFPVELRFKAEFI

-452 ANKEDVAGK
+452 ANKEDVTGK

-498 IDPKRE
+498 VDPKRE

-555 KDILNYTDNLGDK
+555 KEGASSTAKNMLLYLLKN
-568 ATEGEEKN
+568 ATE
-576 RWLSAV
+576 
-582 NDYLWIKSGYV
+582 IK
-593 ILKIFEAVI
+593 LDQTTALTEAI
-602 LAVPLILIQL
+602 
-612 IAFMADVLVII
+612 
-623 LMFIFPLALLV
+623 
-634 SFLPRMQDIIFNVL
+634 
-648 KVMFG
+648 
-653 AVSFPALAGFLTLII
+653 
-668 FYTQTLIATFVKKK
+668 
-682 FTDGSLLSGSNFKGQ
+682 
-697 AILFMLLITVFVQG
+697 
-711 CVFWGIW
+711 
-718 KYKETFLR
+718 
-726 LIIGSR
+726 
-732 ASQVINQ
+732 SQVIAKREAGEVVGFNQ
-739 SADRINEK
+739 VIEALIDSESDEVQSVGRYFKAIIQNSILELAFSDGDVAGLSYEERVTVLEVADLSLPKDGSDHISDHESNSIALMFALGAFCKHFGERSDDETVEIFDEAWVLMQSSEGKAVIKSMRRVGRSKYNVLMLVSQSVHDAENDDDTTGFGTIFSFYEK
-747 ANDLGIT
+747 SEREDILKHVGLEVT
-754 PKSIYERAHD
+754 PK
-764 MSSLAMMGAGYGVG
+764 
-778 TMMNAQDNW
+778 
-787 NAFKERQQ
+787 
-795 ANLDDGQ
+795 
-802 SKTNDADKYD
+802 
-812 EANADDTVI
+812 
-821 SKEAELTNE
+821 
-830 GEYQSELPKEA
+830 
-841 SKRIEQLGKESSY
+841 
-854 ELSFISEGNS
+854 
-864 TEEILKNVKSDNHTF
+864 
-879 QEGDGDTSLTN
+879 
-890 QDMITNDIENHSNN
+890 
-904 YTSPLKQRKLNKL
+904 
-917 EGELSQFNSDVSM
+917 
-930 TKNHGKNAFEKGFNA
+930 
-945 SKTKE
+945 
-950 VRKQHNLE
+950 NLE
-958 RQSKVLEE
+958 WIDNMISGQCLYYDVYGNLNMISIHNIHPDIDPLLKPMKKTVSSHLEN
-966 LEKLREGK
+966 KYAS